1 MRLKSVLGILL
12 ISISMT
18 SCSLYNKLVYRIDVP
33 QGNYLQAEQVA
44 QLQNGMTPE
53 QVQYLLGTPMLTDPY
68 SSYTW
73 YYFYLQQ
80 RGYEDPE
87 QHTLTVNFNQKGMVS
102 DFHLDKP
109 LPEQSSQ
116 DIKPLKLEDN
126 KSWWQSVKDFFSFS

>member
-1 MRLKSVLGILL
+1 MRLKSVLVILL
-12 ISISMT
+12 ISISAT

-73 YYFYLQQ
+73 YYVYLQQ
-80 RGYEDPE
+80 KGYEDPE
-87 QHTLTVNFNQKGMVS
+87 QYTLTVNFNQKGTVS
-102 DFHLDKP
+102 DFNLDRP
-109 LPEQSSQ
+109 LPQQ
-116 DIKPLKLEDN
+116 QDADIKPLELEDN
-126 KSWWQSVKDFFSFS
+126 KSWWQSMKDFFSFS

>member
-18 SCSLYNKLVYRIDVP
+18 SCSLYDKLVYRIDVP

-44 QLQNGMTPE
+44 QLQNGMTSE

-73 YYFYLQQ
+73 YYVYLQQ
-80 RGYEDPE
+80 RGYESPQ
-87 QHTLTVNFNQKGMVS
+87 QHTLVVQFNQNGIVNN
-102 DFHLDKP
+102 FQLDKP
-109 LPEQSSQ
+109 LPAQQ
-116 DIKPLKLEDN
+116 NADIKPLELERS
-126 KSWWQSVKDFFSFS
+126 KGWWQSMKDFFSIG

>member
-1 MRLKSVLGILL
+1 MRLKSVLTVLL
-12 ISISMT
+12 VSISVT

-44 QLQNGMTPE
+44 QLQNGMTPV

-73 YYFYLQQ
+73 YYVYLQQ
-80 RGYEDPE
+80 KGYEDPQ
-87 QHTLTVNFNQKGMVS
+87 QHTLTVNFSQQGVVS

-109 LPEQSSQ
+109 LPENQNS
-116 DIKPLKLEDN
+116 DIKPLELEDS